1 MAQVQRID
9 PIIVQDGKEA
19 VAAYCRVSTDSKD
32 QLNSYN
38 AQIVY
43 YTQLIANNPDWEL
56 ADIYADSGI
65 TGTCIEKRD
74 EFKRMLEDCRAG
86 KIKRVLVKSVSR
98 FARNTIELLET
109 TRELRE
115 LGVVVVFEEQGIDTS
130 QMLGE
135 MQLTMFALAAQEE
148 STSTAKNIT
157 WSYQKRM
164 ASGDYITNYAPYG
177 YRLLD
182 GKLHI
187 EPAEAEVVRL
197 IFGKY
202 LEGWGLQKIL
212 KMLREMRTSYREKP
226 AWTVSAIAYI
236 ISNEKYVGDTLSQK
250 KYTVNTLRHSR
261 ARNRGNRQ
269 QFYHCASHEG
279 IISREDYEA
288 AQAIATEKRK
298 VKQRVP
304 HLFTHRILCPDCGH
318 HFRQATCSGKS
329 YWICADRANGLSEC
343 RSCRFP
349 EQNIITAAL
358 NILSKL
364 YFYKNDYFGTSLSLL
379 REIEYN
385 QTGSDGKL
393 YELDQ
398 AIATLN
404 DKALVLQRLSNKGFI
419 TPEEFRAQNDAL
431 AAERQKLTMQRK
443 KKLAGSPVH
452 SAMEKLEELQSIL
465 ESWPGVPTEFDINMF
480 DEIVEKIIPIDN
492 NTLKFRLH
500 CGLELTEVIPT

>member
-1 MAQVQRID
+1 MAQVHRID

-38 AQIVY
+38 AQIAY
-43 YTQLIANNPDWEL
+43 YTQLIANNPEWEL

-65 TGTCIEKRD
+65 TGTSIDKRD

-115 LGVVVVFEEQGIDTS
+115 LGVVIVFEEQGIDTS

-148 STSTAKNIT
+148 STSISKNMR

-164 ASGDYITNYAPYG
+164 EAGSFAGCRAPIG
-177 YRLLD
+177 YNLENGNLTENAD
-182 GKLHI
+182 
-187 EPAEAEVVRL
+187 AEVVSI
-197 IFGKY
+197 IFSLYSSGM
-202 LEGWGLQKIL
+202 GTQKIADYL
-212 KMLREMRTSYREKP
+212 NEHYEDMRYWRKSSV
-226 AWTVSAIAYI
+226 AWI
-236 ISNEKYVGDTLSQK
+236 IKNEKYAGHVLLQKTFQSDTFPFKRIDNHGNLPQYWLQNHHAGIVSQSEFDNCQELFK
-250 KYTVNTLRHSR
+250 KRSNGKSP
-261 ARNRGNRQ
+261 RQ
-269 QFYHCASHEG
+269 
-279 IISREDYEA
+279 
-288 AQAIATEKRK
+288 T
-298 VKQRVP
+298 
-304 HLFTHRILCPDCGH
+304 HLFTHRILCPDCSH
-318 HFRQATCSGKS
+318 HFRQASCSGKS

-343 RSCRFP
+343 RPCRLP
-349 EQNIITAAL
+349 EQKIVATAL
-358 NILSKL
+358 NMMAKL
-364 YFYKNDYFGTSLSLL
+364 CFYSYDYIGASLSLL

-398 AIATLN
+398 AIAALN

-419 TPEEFRAQNDAL
+419 TPEEFRAQSDTL
-431 AAERQKLTMQRK
+431 ASERQKLTAQRK

-465 ESWPGVPTEFDINMF
+465 AGWPGVPTEFDINVF

-492 NTLKFRLH
+492 NTLKFHLH